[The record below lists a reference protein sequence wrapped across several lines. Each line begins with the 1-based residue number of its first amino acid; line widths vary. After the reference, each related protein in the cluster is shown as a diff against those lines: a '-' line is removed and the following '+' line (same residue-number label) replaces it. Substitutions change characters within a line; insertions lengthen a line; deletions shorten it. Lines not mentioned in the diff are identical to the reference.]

1 MISARSHRLTDRQFA
16 LISRALAEPRRYK
29 ILQQIGDA
37 EGAMPCQA
45 LCRKQPITAATL
57 SHHIRELELAGLV
70 KIERVGKFL
79 RLTLRRPVLKAY
91 LERLSR
97 I

>member
-1 MISARSHRLTDRQFA
+1 MITARSRRLTDRQFA
-16 LISRALAEPRRYK
+16 LVSRALAEPRRYQ
-29 ILQQIGDA
+29 ILQQIGAA
-37 EGAMPCQA
+37 EGAMACQA
-45 LCRKQPITAATL
+45 LCRKQPISAATL
-57 SHHIRELELAGLV
+57 SHHIRELERAGLV
-70 KIERVGKFL
+70 NIERVGKFL

>member
-1 MISARSHRLTDRQFA
+1 MLTAARRRLTERQFA
-16 LISRALAEPRRYK
+16 LISRALAEPRRYR
-29 ILQQIGDA
+29 ILQQIGEA
-37 EGAMPCQA
+37 EGALPCQA
-45 LCRKQPITAATL
+45 LCRKQPVSAATL

-70 KIERVGKFL
+70 RIRREGKFL

>member
-1 MISARSHRLTDRQFA
+1 MPRTRLTSRQFA
-16 LISRALAEPRRYK
+16 LISRALAEPRRYQ

-37 EGAMPCQA
+37 EGALPCQA
-45 LCRKQPITAATL
+45 LCRRQPITAATL
-57 SHHIRELELAGLV
+57 SHHIRELERAGLV
-70 KIERVGKFL
+70 QVRREGKFL